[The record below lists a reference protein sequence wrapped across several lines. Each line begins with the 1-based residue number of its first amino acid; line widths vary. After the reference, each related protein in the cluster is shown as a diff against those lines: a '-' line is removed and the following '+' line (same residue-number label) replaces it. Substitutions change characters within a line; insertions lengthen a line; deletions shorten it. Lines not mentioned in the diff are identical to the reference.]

1 VGDVEF
7 RQQAETRIRGLVAQ
21 SGILVLASHSRD
33 LIARECNRVI
43 ELAHGAVIRDE
54 RPAAAS

>member
-1 VGDVEF
+1 
-7 RQQAETRIRGLVAQ
+7 LVAR

-54 RPAAAS
+54 RLTGGAS